1 MRTGGRG
8 QPSNRLRWIIG
19 VALGLAALHVILA
32 LLWGRGDF
40 VAVLTWYVPMI
51 HSFLALAAA
60 SIAFIAF
67 GRYQVLR
74 EPAPYWI
81 GMAFVSYSILALFY
95 VLSWPGLLPDERG
108 LITQL
113 SNTAAWIFDVNH
125 IVLAILLLLAVLVPW
140 PRAGAPGEHWWAWLV
155 LANSL
160 ATALFGSLSVA
171 FEQYIPTLVVD
182 SVFTPFQVA
191 AQSVMLLAFSAGV
204 LLSTRRYSE
213 TGDPLLG
220 YLAITQLAL
229 AFSALTAIIG
239 EARYDTWWYWRRL
252 LLVAGFSTMLFGLLS
267 EYVGLY
273 RREREKT
280 IQLETLLRVT
290 DPALA
295 QHGLEMLLQALLE
308 QMVTIMGAHAGVI
321 LLLDPEQHELVLRK
335 QLGVAEEQALGFRV
349 RVGENFAGRVFEQST
364 VMWVR
369 DAMAD
374 PTVWS
379 PYIRESHIR
388 GLIGAPMRIEGECI
402 GVMHLDFLVPR
413 EFTPEEERLLEVAAE
428 RAAVAIRQERLLE
441 DAQEER
447 NRLAVLIDTAPI
459 GIGFYLAPD
468 GRLEI
473 INKAATD
480 MLGSLPRRGTSVA
493 KQAAFYGVSRPDGKP
508 FPVEDLPLSRSL
520 RGESQTGVEMLIHQ
534 PSGRQLYLLVNSSP
548 LQDADARITGAVLSF
563 QDITPIKE
571 QELLR
576 DQFLSTAAHELKT
589 PVTTIKGYAQMLRAW
604 ETPAPGSRGAKAI
617 DVINTQANRINQR
630 VQEMLEAVRF
640 RTAPP
645 ELHKFHFD
653 LGNLASE
660 VVRQVQD
667 TTEIHR
673 LLLKQDRPA
682 PVEADRERIEEV
694 LVSLIDNAIKYSPS
708 GGDIALRVWADD
720 ANAFLSVTDH
730 GVGISKD
737 RQPHIFEPFYEAVP
751 PGVPGYRGVVPLSLY
766 LSKLNVER
774 HGGRIW
780 FESEHGKGSTF
791 YLSLPLSKQE
801 SSTAPSPTP
810 R

>member
-349 RVGENFAGRVFEQST
+349 RVGENVRGACVRAEHSHVGAGCYGRPDCMESIHQGEPHQGADWRPHAHRGGVHRCDAPGLPGPQRVHSGGGAAAGGGGGT
-364 VMWVR
+364 SRGGHPTGAAPRGCAGGAKPPGGPHRHRPHR
-369 DAMAD
+369 D
-374 PTVWS
+374 
-379 PYIRESHIR
+379 
-388 GLIGAPMRIEGECI
+388 
-402 GVMHLDFLVPR
+402 
-413 EFTPEEERLLEVAAE
+413 RLLPGT
-428 RAAVAIRQERLLE
+428 RRSPGDYQ
-441 DAQEER
+441 Q
-447 NRLAVLIDTAPI
+447 
-459 GIGFYLAPD
+459 
-468 GRLEI
+468 GR
-473 INKAATD
+473 
-480 MLGSLPRRGTSVA
+480 
-493 KQAAFYGVSRPDGKP
+493 
-508 FPVEDLPLSRSL
+508 
-520 RGESQTGVEMLIHQ
+520 
-534 PSGRQLYLLVNSSP
+534 
-548 LQDADARITGAVLSF
+548 
-563 QDITPIKE
+563 
-571 QELLR
+571 
-576 DQFLSTAAHELKT
+576 
-589 PVTTIKGYAQMLRAW
+589 
-604 ETPAPGSRGAKAI
+604 
-617 DVINTQANRINQR
+617 
-630 VQEMLEAVRF
+630 
-640 RTAPP
+640 
-645 ELHKFHFD
+645 
-653 LGNLASE
+653 
-660 VVRQVQD
+660 
-667 TTEIHR
+667 
-673 LLLKQDRPA
+673 
-682 PVEADRERIEEV
+682 
-694 LVSLIDNAIKYSPS
+694 
-708 GGDIALRVWADD
+708 
-720 ANAFLSVTDH
+720 
-730 GVGISKD
+730 
-737 RQPHIFEPFYEAVP
+737 
-751 PGVPGYRGVVPLSLY
+751 YRHAG
-766 LSKLNVER
+766 
-774 HGGRIW
+774 
-780 FESEHGKGSTF
+780 
-791 YLSLPLSKQE
+791 
-801 SSTAPSPTP
+801 
-810 R
+810 